1 MFEDVLIESSDE
13 MKKRGPKKVISLPVS
28 IILHVL
34 VLGAVLGASIWFVED
49 VPEPPI
55 PVTFYAA
62 APPPPP
68 PPPPAAPK
76 PAAPKPETP
85 KPIPVKPTEMTAP
98 TIIPETVPVPLAAPE
113 EDLPEGEGVEGGVE
127 GGVPG
132 GVPGGVLGGV
142 PGGTGPGVGDE
153 PLRVGGEVKAPQLI
167 NKVEPSYPEAAR
179 KARME
184 GVVILEA
191 IITAAGSVEDV
202 RVLKSVN
209 PLLDAAAQRAVQA
222 WKYRPATLNGRA
234 VRVYLT
240 VTVTFNLH

>member
-1 MFEDVLIESSDE
+1 MFEEDLIESSRRKGDA
-13 MKKRGPKKVISLPVS
+13 RTGRTLPVS
-28 IILHVL
+28 IAIHAL
-34 VLGAVLGASIWFVED
+34 VIGIALGASVWFVED

-76 PAAPKPETP
+76 AAPKIEVQKTV
-85 KPIPVKPTEMTAP
+85 PVRSTEMVAP
-98 TIIPETVPVPLAAPE
+98 TIIPENVPKPHSAPE
-113 EDLPEGEGVEGGVE
+113 PEAPSGGVEGGVE

-142 PGGTGPGVGDE
+142 PGGTGPGTGEGE
-153 PLRVGGEVKAPQLI
+153 PLRVGGEVKAPVLV
-167 NKVEPSYPEAAR
+167 NRAEPTYPEAAR

-191 IITAAGSVEDV
+191 IITASGSVEEV
-202 RVLKSVN
+202 KVLKSVN
-209 PLLDAAAQRAVQA
+209 PLLDSSAVRAVQQ

>member
-1 MFEDVLIESSDE
+1 MFEDILIESARQ
-13 MKKRGPKKVISLPVS
+13 KGRGRKALSLPVS
-28 IILHVL
+28 LALHVL
-34 VLGAVLGASIWFVED
+34 VIGAAVGASIWFVED

-76 PAAPKPETP
+76 PAAAKPQV
-85 KPIPVKPTEMTAP
+85 VKPVPVRPSEMTAP
-98 TIIPETVPVPLAAPE
+98 TMIPEKIPEPLAAPE
-113 EDLPEGEGVEGGVE
+113 LEIAADEGVEGGVE

-132 GVPGGVLGGV
+132 GVLGGVLGGV
-142 PGGTGPGVGDE
+142 VGGTGPGTGDE
-153 PLRVGGEVKAPQLI
+153 PLRVGGDVKAPQLV
-167 NKVEPSYPEAAR
+167 NRVEPSYPEAAR

-191 IITAAGSVEDV
+191 IITANGNVEEV
-202 RVLKSVN
+202 KVLKSVN
-209 PLLDAAAQRAVQA
+209 PLLDAAATRAVQQ

>member
-1 MFEDVLIESSDE
+1 MFEEDLIES
-13 MKKRGPKKVISLPVS
+13 KKRQGGSRTGMTLPVS
-28 IILHVL
+28 IGIHGL
-34 VLGAVLGASIWFVED
+34 VIGIALGASIWFVED

-68 PPPPAAPK
+68 PPPAAAPK
-76 PAAPKPETP
+76 AAPKVEVQ
-85 KPIPVKPTEMTAP
+85 KVVPVRPTEMVAP
-98 TIIPETVPVPLAAPE
+98 TIIPENIPKPLAAPE
-113 EDLPEGEGVEGGVE
+113 PEAPAGGVEGGVE

-142 PGGTGPGVGDE
+142 PGGTGPGTGEGE
-153 PLRVGGEVKAPQLI
+153 PLRVGGEVKAPVLV
-167 NKVEPSYPEAAR
+167 NRVEPSYPEAAR

-191 IITAAGSVEDV
+191 IITASGSVEEV
-202 RVLKSVN
+202 KVLKSVN
-209 PLLDAAAQRAVQA
+209 PLLDASAVRAVQA
-222 WKYRPATLNGRA
+222 WRYKPATLNGRA

>member
-1 MFEDVLIESSDE
+1 MFEDVLIESA
-13 MKKRGPKKVISLPVS
+13 KQKGRGRKALSLPVS
-28 IILHVL
+28 LALHL
-34 VLGAVLGASIWFVED
+34 VVIGLAVGASIWFVED

-68 PPPPAAPK
+68 PPPAAAPK
-76 PAAPKPETP
+76 PAASKPEAP
-85 KPIPVKPTEMTAP
+85 KQLPVKPSEMTAP
-98 TIIPETVPVPLAAPE
+98 TVIPEKSPQPLAAPE
-113 EDLPEGEGVEGGVE
+113 PEAPASEGVEGGVE

-132 GVPGGVLGGV
+132 GVMGGVLGGV
-142 PGGTGPGVGDE
+142 VGGTGPGLEGE
-153 PLRVGGEVKAPQLI
+153 PLRVGGDVKAPQLV
-167 NKVEPSYPEAAR
+167 NRVEPSYPEAAR

-191 IITAAGSVEDV
+191 IITASGNVEDV
-202 RVLKSVN
+202 KVLKSVN
-209 PLLDAAAQRAVQA
+209 PLLDAAATRAVSQ
-222 WKYRPATLNGRA
+222 WRYRPATLNGRA

>member
-1 MFEDVLIESSDE
+1 MFEDILIESGAQ
-13 MKKRGPKKVISLPVS
+13 KGKGRKIVS
-28 IILHVL
+28 FPLALALHVL
-34 VLGAVLGASIWFVED
+34 VIGVVVGASIWFVED
-49 VPEPPI
+49 VEEPPI

-76 PAAPKPETP
+76 PVAPKPEV
-85 KPIPVKPTEMTAP
+85 VKPVPIRPSEMTAP
-98 TIIPETVPVPLAAPE
+98 TIIPEKIPEPLAVPE
-113 EDLPEGEGVEGGVE
+113 PELPAGVEGVEGGVE

-132 GVPGGVLGGV
+132 GVMGGVIGGV
-142 PGGTGPGVGDE
+142 VGGLEGE
-153 PLRVGGEVKAPQLI
+153 PLRVGGDVKAPQLT
-167 NKVEPSYPEAAR
+167 NRVEPSYPEAAR

-191 IITAAGSVEDV
+191 IITASGSVEDV
-202 RVLKSVN
+202 KVLKSMN
-209 PLLDAAAQRAVQA
+209 PLLDAAASRAVQQ
-222 WKYRPATLNGRA
+222 WRYRPATLNGRA

>member
-1 MFEDVLIESSDE
+1 MFEDVLIES
-13 MKKRGPKKVISLPVS
+13 GPKRSKGRKLVSLPVALL
-28 IILHVL
+28 LHV
-34 VLGAVLGASIWFVED
+34 VVIGVVVGASIWFVDD

-68 PPPPAAPK
+68 PPPAAAPK
-76 PAAPKPETP
+76 PAAPKPEA
-85 KPIPVKPTEMTAP
+85 VKPVPVRPSEMTAP
-98 TIIPETVPVPLAAPE
+98 TMIPEKIPEPLAAPE
-113 EDLPEGEGVEGGVE
+113 VEIPAGEGVEGGVE

-132 GVPGGVLGGV
+132 GVMGGVIGGV
-142 PGGTGPGVGDE
+142 VGGTGPGLADE
-153 PLRVGGEVKAPQLI
+153 PLRVGGDVKAPQLT
-167 NKVEPSYPEAAR
+167 NRVEPSYPEAAR

-191 IITAAGSVEDV
+191 IITATGSVEDV
-202 RVLKSVN
+202 KVLKSVN
-209 PLLDAAAQRAVQA
+209 PLLDAAASRAVSQ
-222 WKYRPATLNGRA
+222 WRYRPATLNGRA

>member
-1 MFEDVLIESSDE
+1 MFEDVLIESAGQ
-13 MKKRGPKKVISLPVS
+13 KGRGRKALSLPVS
-28 IILHVL
+28 LALHVL
-34 VLGAVLGASIWFVED
+34 VIGAAVGASIWFVED

-68 PPPPAAPK
+68 PPPAAAPK
-76 PAAPKPETP
+76 PAAAKPQVI
-85 KPIPVKPTEMTAP
+85 KPVPVRPSEMTAP
-98 TIIPETVPVPLAAPE
+98 TMIPEKIPEPLAAPE
-113 EDLPEGEGVEGGVE
+113 LEIAADEGVEGGVE

-142 PGGTGPGVGDE
+142 VGGTGPGTGDE
-153 PLRVGGEVKAPQLI
+153 PLRVGGDVKAPQLI
-167 NKVEPSYPEAAR
+167 NRVEPSYPEAAR

-191 IITAAGSVEDV
+191 IITANGNVEEV
-202 RVLKSVN
+202 KVLKSVN
-209 PLLDAAAQRAVQA
+209 PLLDAAATRAVQQ

>member
-1 MFEDVLIESSDE
+1 MFEDVLIESGSD
-13 MKKRGPKKVISLPVS
+13 KKGAKRTLSWPVS
-28 IILHVL
+28 LALH
-34 VLGAVLGASIWFVED
+34 AVLIGAAIGASIWFVED

-55 PVTFYAA
+55 PVAFYASA
-62 APPPPP
+62 PPPP

-76 PAAPKPETP
+76 AAPKAPDTP
-85 KPIPVKPTEMTAP
+85 KPVQVRPTEMVQP
-98 TIIPETVPVPLAAPE
+98 QVIPETVPQPLAAPE
-113 EDLPEGEGVEGGVE
+113 APSEGVEGGVE

-132 GVPGGVLGGV
+132 GVPGGVMGGV
-142 PGGTGPGVGDE
+142 VGGTGPGGGEE
-153 PLRVGGEVKAPQLI
+153 PLRVGGEVKAPVLTQKI
-167 NKVEPSYPEAAR
+167 DPTYPEAAR

-191 IITAAGSVEDV
+191 IITANGTVEEV

-209 PLLDAAAQRAVQA
+209 PLLDASAVRAVQQ
-222 WKYRPATLNGRA
+222 WRYRPATLNGRA

>member
-1 MFEDVLIESSDE
+1 MFEDVLIESA
-13 MKKRGPKKVISLPVS
+13 KQKGRGRKALSLPVS
-28 IILHVL
+28 LALHVL
-34 VLGAVLGASIWFVED
+34 VIGAAVGASIWFVED

-68 PPPPAAPK
+68 PPPAAAPK
-76 PAAPKPETP
+76 PAA
-85 KPIPVKPTEMTAP
+85 VKPQTVKPMPVRPSEMTAP
-98 TIIPETVPVPLAAPE
+98 TVIPEKIPEPLAAPE
-113 EDLPEGEGVEGGVE
+113 VEAPDEGVEGGVE

-142 PGGTGPGVGDE
+142 VGGTGPGTGDE
-153 PLRVGGEVKAPQLI
+153 PLRVGGDVKAPQLI
-167 NKVEPSYPEAAR
+167 NRVEPSYPEAAR

-191 IITAAGSVEDV
+191 IITANGNVEEV
-202 RVLKSVN
+202 KVLKSMN
-209 PLLDAAAQRAVQA
+209 PLLDAAATRAVQQ

>member
-1 MFEDVLIESSDE
+1 MFEDTLIESAKHQSGS
-13 MKKRGPKKVISLPVS
+13 KKAMTLPVS
-28 IILHVL
+28 LAIHVL
-34 VLGAVLGASIWFVED
+34 VVGVVLGASIWFVED

-68 PPPPAAPK
+68 PPPAAPK
-76 PAAPKPETP
+76 AAPKAPEVQ
-85 KPIPVKPTEMTAP
+85 KPVPIRSSELVAP
-98 TIIPETVPVPLAAPE
+98 TIIPEKMPQPLAAPE
-113 EDLPEGEGVEGGVE
+113 PESSGEGVEGGVE

-132 GVPGGVLGGV
+132 GVVGGVV
-142 PGGTGPGVGDE
+142 GGTGPGTGEGE
-153 PLRVGGEVKAPQLI
+153 PLRVGGDVKPPQLI

-191 IITAAGSVEDV
+191 IITASGTVEEV
-202 RVLKSVN
+202 KVLKSVN
-209 PLLDAAAQRAVQA
+209 PLLDAAATRAVQQ
-222 WKYRPATLNGRA
+222 WRYRPATLNGRA

>member
-1 MFEDVLIESSDE
+1 MFENSLIESGPH
-13 MKKRGPKKVISLPVS
+13 KGGGKRALTLPVS
-28 IILHVL
+28 ILIHGLIIGV
-34 VLGAVLGASIWFVED
+34 ALGASIWFVED

-55 PVTFYAA
+55 PVTFYASA
-62 APPPPP
+62 PPPP
-68 PPPPAAPK
+68 PPPPAAAPK
-76 PAAPKPETP
+76 PAAVKPETP
-85 KPIPVKPTEMTAP
+85 KPVPVRPTEMTAP
-98 TIIPETVPVPLAAPE
+98 TVIPERIPEPLAVPE
-113 EDLPEGEGVEGGVE
+113 VDLPEGEGVEGGVE

-132 GVPGGVLGGV
+132 GVPGGVIGGV
-142 PGGTGPGVGDE
+142 VGGTGPGTGEE
-153 PLRVGGEVKAPQLI
+153 PLRVGGDVKPPQLI
-167 NKVEPSYPEAAR
+167 NRVEPSYPEAAR

-191 IITAAGSVEDV
+191 IITAAGNVEEV

-209 PLLDAAAQRAVQA
+209 PLLDSAAQRAVTA

>member
-1 MFEDVLIESSDE
+1 MFEDVLIESA
-13 MKKRGPKKVISLPVS
+13 KQKGRGRKALSLPVS
-28 IILHVL
+28 LALHL
-34 VLGAVLGASIWFVED
+34 VVIGLAVGASIWFVED

-68 PPPPAAPK
+68 PPPAAAPK
-76 PAAPKPETP
+76 PAASKPEAP
-85 KPIPVKPTEMTAP
+85 KQLPVKPSEMTAP
-98 TIIPETVPVPLAAPE
+98 TVIPEKIPEPLAAPE
-113 EDLPEGEGVEGGVE
+113 PEAPATEGVEGGVE

-132 GVPGGVLGGV
+132 GVMGGVLGGV
-142 PGGTGPGVGDE
+142 VGGTGPGTGDE
-153 PLRVGGEVKAPQLI
+153 PLRVGGDVKAPQLV
-167 NKVEPSYPEAAR
+167 NRVEPSYPEAAR

-191 IITAAGSVEDV
+191 IITASGNVEDV
-202 RVLKSVN
+202 KVLKSVN
-209 PLLDAAAQRAVQA
+209 PLLDAAATRAVSQ
-222 WKYRPATLNGRA
+222 WRYRPATLNGRA

>member
-1 MFEDVLIESSDE
+1 MFEDTLIESAKHQSGS
-13 MKKRGPKKVISLPVS
+13 KKALTLPVS
-28 IILHVL
+28 VAIHALVVGV
-34 VLGAVLGASIWFVED
+34 VLGMSIWFVED

-68 PPPPAAPK
+68 PPPAAAKAAP
-76 PAAPKPETP
+76 
-85 KPIPVKPTEMTAP
+85 
-98 TIIPETVPVPLAAPE
+98 IIPEKMPQPLAAPE
-113 EDLPEGEGVEGGVE
+113 AEVASGEGVEGGVE

-132 GVPGGVLGGV
+132 GVVGGVV
-142 PGGTGPGVGDE
+142 GGTGPGTGEGE
-153 PLRVGGEVKAPQLI
+153 PLRVGGDVKPPQLI

-191 IITAAGSVEDV
+191 IITASGAVEEV
-202 RVLKSVN
+202 KVLKSVN
-209 PLLDAAAQRAVQA
+209 PLLDAAATRAVQQ
-222 WKYRPATLNGRA
+222 WRYRPATLNGRA

>member
-1 MFEDVLIESSDE
+1 MFETSLIESEHHGGGS
-13 MKKRGPKKVISLPVS
+13 KKALSFPVS
-28 IILHVL
+28 VL
-34 VLGAVLGASIWFVED
+34 IHALVIGIALGASIWFVGD

-68 PPPPAAPK
+68 PPPAAPK
-76 PAAPKPETP
+76 AAPKAPEAQ
-85 KPIPVKPTEMTAP
+85 KPVQVKPTEMSQP
-98 TIIPETVPVPLAAPE
+98 MVVPDMVPAPLAEPE
-113 EDLPEGEGVEGGVE
+113 AAEDAGVDGGVEGGVE

-132 GVPGGVLGGV
+132 GVMGGVV
-142 PGGTGPGVGDE
+142 GGTGAGGGGE
-153 PLRVGGEVKAPQLI
+153 PLRVGGDVKAPVLQSRI
-167 NKVEPSYPEAAR
+167 EPQYPEAAR

-191 IITAAGSVEDV
+191 IITAEGSVEDV

-209 PLLDAAAQRAVQA
+209 PLLDASAVRAVQQ
-222 WKYRPATLNGRA
+222 WKYKPATLGGRA

-240 VTVTFNLH
+240 VTVTFRLN

>member
-1 MFEDVLIESSDE
+1 MFEDILIESAE
-13 MKKRGPKKVISLPVS
+13 HKTGAKRAISWPVS
-28 IILHVL
+28 LALHVIL
-34 VLGAVLGASIWFVED
+34 IGAALGASIWFVED

-55 PVTFYAA
+55 PVAFYASA
-62 APPPPP
+62 PPPP

-76 PAAPKPETP
+76 APPKAPDQPKPVQ
-85 KPIPVKPTEMTAP
+85 VKPQEMVQP
-98 TIIPETVPVPLAAPE
+98 QVIPESVPQPLAQPEAPS
-113 EDLPEGEGVEGGVE
+113 EGVEGGVE

-132 GVPGGVLGGV
+132 GVPGGVAGGIT
-142 PGGTGPGVGDE
+142 GGTGPGGGEE
-153 PLRVGGEVKAPQLI
+153 PLRVGGEVKAPILQQKI
-167 NKVEPSYPEAAR
+167 DPTYPEAAR

-191 IITAAGSVEDV
+191 IITASGTVEDV

-209 PLLDAAAQRAVQA
+209 PLLDASAVRAVQQ
-222 WKYRPATLNGRA
+222 WRYKPATLNGRA